1 MDAATAQQLAA
12 AIQALA
18 VAAAALPPPPAPPA
32 PAAPAADPLTSA
44 YEGGSL
50 DLASW
55 HGSSLFRDGAQ
66 AHVSKFTGKVNALQL
81 FLADLKT
88 RAKTCRW
95 DHPTHGILMVVG
107 TGTEYNLL
115 NDYGEITDAQVKA
128 ARVARNA
135 VDASPRAKQNSQM
148 MYGCLM
154 ASITEEAKL
163 ALASRDQEFHQD
175 GPALF
180 HHVVSQLF
188 TATFSN
194 AQATWDNLADFHPNR
209 FRYDVIQVNNY
220 ISSAV
225 MTLKAASS
233 AGGTITDQE
242 ILYFQLKV
250 HKKSKAPAEW
260 TTHILFL
267 ESTVASTPGY
277 TPETLFNETQAKY
290 TTLLN
295 QGLWKPSDMTPEE
308 QTLAMVAQQQQ
319 AKKSPKNPT
328 KSKPS
333 SGQSSQTTEKEKKSP
348 PFANSPGKLG
358 NTKQW
363 NGKNYYWCPANHK
376 DSHWHT
382 HKVEECN
389 TYKKMIKEK
398 NNSNND
404 DQKKVTADEDKL
416 KKGMA
421 AIFPSGD
428 FNTDNLAEA
437 LAAAIAGVK

>member
-18 VAAAALPPPPAPPA
+18 AAAAPLPPPPAPPA
-32 PAAPAADPLTSA
+32 PAAPAAGPWTSP
-44 YEGGSL
+44 YEGGPL
-50 DLASW
+50 DLASQ

-66 AHVSKFTGKVNALQL
+66 ALASKFTGKVNALEL
-81 FLADLKT
+81 FLANLKT

-95 DHPTHGILMVVG
+95 DHPTHGILTVAAAG
-107 TGTEYNLL
+107 TDYNLL
-115 NDYGEITDAQVKA
+115 NDYGKITDAQVEA
-128 ARVARNA
+128 ACVACNA
-135 VDASPRAKQNSQM
+135 ADASPGAKQNSQM
-148 MYGCLM
+148 MYECHM

-163 ALASRDQEFHQD
+163 ALVSRDQKFHED
-175 GPALF
+175 SPSLF

-194 AQATWDNLADFHPNR
+194 AQATRDNLADFHPRR

-220 ISSAV
+220 ISSAM

-233 AGGTITDQE
+233 AGGTVTDKE
-242 ILYFQLKV
+242 ILYFQFTV
-250 HKKSKAPAEW
+250 YKKIKAPAEW

-267 ESTVASTPGY
+267 ESTVASTLGY
-277 TPETLFNETQAKY
+277 PPETLFNETQVKY

-295 QGLWKPSDMTPEE
+295 QGLRKPSDKTPEE

-319 AKKSPKNPT
+319 AKKSSNNSA

-333 SGQSSQTTEKEKKSP
+333 SSQSSKTTEKDKKNP
-348 PFANSPGKLG
+348 PLATSPGKLG
-358 NTKQW
+358 DTNQW
-363 NGKNYYWCPANHK
+363 NGKTYYWCHANHK
-376 DSHWHT
+376 HSHWHT

-389 TYKKMIKEK
+389 TYKKMLKEQNK
-398 NNSNND
+398 STRED
-404 DQKKVTADEDKL
+404 KKEVSVDENKL

-428 FNTDNLAEA
+428 FNTDDLAEA
-437 LAAAIAGVK
+437 LAQPSTG